1 MGEWIISSSV
11 LIVLV
16 IALRYFFRKRL
27 AMRAWYALWLVVAVR
42 LLVPVSFAESSLS
55 VLNLFEFAGSEDSQE
70 TEVVLEAE
78 RRGRND
84 AGAGL
89 YAEESSVGRSAVVTG
104 AVAEKSD
111 VSADVAGMA
120 AKKLDVS
127 AEVTGMP
134 EETDIAAGR
143 SKWQEETGS
152 LPADGKNHEAEAGLL
167 SGAEAVNGQEPQ
179 TPGLSAA
186 ADSRNTDGN
195 PGEEYAARDGIASGF
210 LAVCR
215 TALGGHSVL
224 IYIWLLGVLLSV
236 GGTFL
241 LNGRYRKRV
250 RRSRKRY
257 GAETGSRLPV
267 YVSAVVDSPCMF
279 GLIHPAV
286 YLSREATREPAA
298 LRYVL
303 CHENIHYRHH
313 DNFWVVV
320 RAACLCLH
328 WYNPL
333 VWVAAA
339 LSEQDGELAC
349 DERTLEIL
357 GQDERIRYGRA
368 LLDFSAQGSVW
379 QRGWKLSTAM
389 SSGKKLLKERLQV
402 IVGEPKRQ
410 AGALAL
416 VMVLTAFFAAAT
428 FTGRVDG
435 KELETD
441 GAPVD
446 FGDMVSVD
454 IGKENGENGSGSAA
468 ESTAIQSIDL
478 GDGRE
483 YTLKISGEAVPG
495 KAEYRIGRI
504 ELNWV
509 HDRTEDTLQTI
520 LPEDVRVL
528 YTRSLE
534 DIKNGNG
541 QMYYYALEGEPL
553 YAKPL
558 CTEENLPAREVE
570 KFLADGNKEMY
581 SSAPDGSVL
590 VADLNFDG
598 YQDFCVQAGTDTVNI
613 PFYCYLWNNE
623 ERQFEPGYMIPN
635 VEMDEEAQLIRSA
648 TDDGDGVSSVK
659 YYRFDES
666 NLLHLVRYV
675 EENQSPDAVFPTLDL
690 TYGELSYTLPAVD
703 EWDYGTRYGGALTE
717 RFVYW
722 AKKALTELY
731 EWSGTKI
738 DTACFTVGRFGDF
751 FFANTSEELEASLV
765 FYDRG
770 YGAKAGFENLIG
782 QMGVAT
788 ERTVW
793 FSPVIQWNVPDDL
806 NQMTDLELVEWY
818 FPRSALTEGETLENV
833 EERWSGEYVVRTVSG
848 NYYQIFLNPAREV
861 SAFYGPY
868 DSYPE

>member
-16 IALRYFFRKRL
+16 IVLRYFFRKRL

-55 VLNLFEFAGSEDSQE
+55 VLNLFEFAGSEDGQE
-70 TEVVLEAE
+70 TGAVPEAE
-78 RRGRND
+78 RTGRKD

-89 YAEESSVGRSAVVTG
+89 CAEESSAGRP
-104 AVAEKSD
+104 
-111 VSADVAGMA
+111 
-120 AKKLDVS
+120 
-127 AEVTGMP
+127 AEVTGTVAGRSGVSAEGAGMSAEKSGASAEGTGMS
-134 EETDIAAGR
+134 EETGVAGR
-143 SKWQEETGS
+143 SKGREETGS
-152 LPADGKNHEAEAGLL
+152 LAADEKNHEAEAGLL
-167 SGAEAVNGQEPQ
+167 SGTAAVNGQEPPAQ
-179 TPGLSAA
+179 SLSAA
-186 ADSRNTDGN
+186 ADSRSAGGN
-195 PGEEYAARDGIASGF
+195 PGEENAAGGAIAREF
-210 LAVCR
+210 LTACR
-215 TALGGHSVL
+215 TAFAGHSVL
-224 IYIWLLGVLLSV
+224 LYIWLLGVLLSV

-257 GAETGSRLPV
+257 RAEAGSRLPV
-267 YVSAVVDSPCMF
+267 YVSPVVDGPCMF

-286 YLSREATREPAA
+286 YLSREAAQEPAA

-313 DNFWVVV
+313 DNLWVVV

-357 GQDERIRYGRA
+357 GQEERIRYGRA

-379 QRGWKLSTAM
+379 QRGWKLSTAL

-416 VMVLTAFFAAAT
+416 VMVLTAFFTAAT

-441 GAPVD
+441 GTPVD

-454 IGKENGENGSGSAA
+454 MGKEGGGNDSDSAA

-483 YTLKISGEAVPG
+483 YTLKIRGEAVPG
-495 KAEYRIGRI
+495 SGKYRIDRI

-534 DIKNGNG
+534 DIKNSNG

-558 CTEENLPAREVE
+558 CTEEDLPAREVG
-570 KFLADGNKEMY
+570 KFLADENKEMY
-581 SSAPDGSVL
+581 SGAPDGNVL

-598 YQDFCVQAGTDTVNI
+598 YQDFCVQAGTGTVNI
-613 PFYCYLWNNE
+613 PYYCYLWNPE
-623 ERQFEPGYMIPN
+623 ERRFEPGCMIPN
-635 VEMDEEAQLIRSA
+635 AQVDEEAQLIKSA
-648 TDDGDGVSSVK
+648 TDDGDGLTSVK

-675 EENQSPDAVFPTLDL
+675 EENQSPDAVFPSLDL
-690 TYGELSYTLPAVD
+690 TYGELSYMLPAVD

-722 AKKALTELY
+722 AKQALTELY
-731 EWSGTKI
+731 EWSGTKV
-738 DTACFTVGRFGDF
+738 DKACFTASRFGDF
-751 FFANTSEELEASLV
+751 FFANTPEELKASLT
-765 FYDRG
+765 FYNRG
-770 YGAKAGFENLIG
+770 YGAKAGFEDLIE
-782 QMGVAT
+782 QMGVST

-793 FSPVIQWNVPDDL
+793 FSPVVQWNVPDDL

-818 FPRSALTEGETLENV
+818 FPRSALTKGQTLESV
-833 EERWSGEYVVRTVSG
+833 EERWSGEYVAKTVSG
-848 NYYQIFLNPAREV
+848 NYYQIYLNPAREI